1 VLFSWAFAEGSG
13 GTQKFQVIITFETQS
28 PLTTNRV
35 NHETMKPFNHE
46 TFMKNIRDLIA
57 RNELTQALQQLRTIL
72 DNSPLMDEAVLQA
85 ARFADIRKQIR
96 QGLVGHEEANLTQ
109 NKIRAGLLE
118 LLGEMEAQLEPP
130 TPVPKAA
137 ALRTELDAAISV
149 LNSQNVVIGS
159 TITAGGDVHIGD
171 KTSTVQN
178 AEKIYNIEKI
188 GNANFS

>member
-1 VLFSWAFAEGSG
+1 
-13 GTQKFQVIITFETQS
+13 
-28 PLTTNRV
+28 
-35 NHETMKPFNHE
+35 MKPFNHE

-130 TPVPKAA
+130 APVPKAA

-188 GNANFS
+188 DNANFS

>member
-1 VLFSWAFAEGSG
+1 
-13 GTQKFQVIITFETQS
+13 
-28 PLTTNRV
+28 
-35 NHETMKPFNHE
+35 
-46 TFMKNIRDLIA
+46 
-57 RNELTQALQQLRTIL
+57 
-72 DNSPLMDEAVLQA
+72 MDEAVLQA

-130 TPVPKAA
+130 TPVSKAA